1 MTALETASPAP
12 RTPPGAVRPP
22 VSRTVLVL
30 VLVVVALSAAVR
42 LVDLGRFQ
50 GAVFDEH
57 YYVHDARAVLHGGL
71 AGTPEEPWRPSGVR
85 SDAHPDL
92 AKLAIA
98 AGIAVLGDGPWGWR
112 LPAALAGIAVVAL
125 VFPLARRLGLSDEWS
140 LAALVLAA
148 ADPMLMLESRIAVL
162 DMFVALCTVLSVY
175 LGLRFVQS
183 GFRLWW
189 LVACA
194 AALGAA
200 VACKWS
206 GLLAALAVLVVVL
219 PPLVR
224 HGRGAV
230 RPAAVLAVVVLV
242 PPAVYLLS
250 SVPYFAA
257 GHGLGDWLQLQEH
270 MATFG
275 WGVQGDR
282 VFASP
287 PASWPFVVEP
297 IWYKWSDGSE
307 GTVGLLAIGNF
318 LLWWAGVAAWVV
330 FGLLAVLRRDWR
342 LGITPALVAVLYLP
356 WLLTSRQTYIYYMV
370 PVVPFIAVLVATGL
384 ARFAGAPWTPPP
396 GAAAR
401 RRRASTSGRAED
413 AGGVAAWAPSSR
425 LGVLRRLRRGRSAVR
440 SLRPRTAGAVRVL
453 RVPHAVHDLEVTG
466 AAPRS
471 PDPSRRSSA
480 SSDRS

>member
-22 VSRTVLVL
+22 VSRTILVL

-42 LVDLGRFQ
+42 LVDLGRFP
-50 GAVFDEH
+50 GTVFDEH

-71 AGTPEEPWRPSGVR
+71 AGTPEAPWRPAGMR

-98 AGIAVLGDGPWGWR
+98 ASIAVLGDGPWGWR

-162 DMFVALCTVLSVY
+162 DMFVALGTVLTVY

-230 RPAAVLAVVVLV
+230 RPAAALAVVILV

-257 GHGLGDWLQLQEH
+257 GHGLGDWLRLQEH

-275 WGVQGDR
+275 WGVRGDR
-282 VFASP
+282 VFASS

-297 IWYKWSDGSE
+297 IWYKWADGSE

-318 LLWWAGVAAWVV
+318 LLWWAGVAVWVV
-330 FGLLAVLRRDWR
+330 LGLLAVLRRDWR

-384 ARFAGAPWTPPP
+384 ARVAGAQWTQPPD
-396 GAAAR
+396 AAAAALR
-401 RRRASTSGRAED
+401 FTSGPAEA
-413 AGGVAAWAPSSR
+413 AGGVWRGRRALAWAFCAACVVVGALYVPFV
-425 LGVLRRLRRGRSAVR
+425 LGL
-440 SLRPRTAGAVRVL
+440 P
-453 RVPHAVHDLEVTG
+453 VPFEYYAFLT
-466 AAPRS
+466 PFTTWK
-471 PDPSRRSSA
+471 
-480 SSDRS
+480 